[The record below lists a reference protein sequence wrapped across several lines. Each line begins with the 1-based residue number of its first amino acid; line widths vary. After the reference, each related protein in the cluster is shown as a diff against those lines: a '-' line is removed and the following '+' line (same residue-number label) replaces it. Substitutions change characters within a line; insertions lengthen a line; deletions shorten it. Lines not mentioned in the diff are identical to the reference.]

1 MQVGEIKEH
10 LLNNDLVEDVLS
22 ALGCGHVRNRGEY
35 ISASNPDGDN
45 KQAINVY
52 LNDMLTCV
60 NYTRSI
66 AKNKRVADIFD
77 LVAYFQQCTFP
88 EALKWTCDVV
98 GLDYYA
104 EVEDIPESLQILK
117 MLKAMS
123 IGGPED
129 NDEPLKPIP
138 EDILGYYM
146 PYGNSMFEDDG
157 IDIDTQR
164 EFEIAYDQA
173 TNRIAIPIR
182 DGLGALVGVK
192 GRLFGEPDDYNPKYL
207 YIEKCNKSRVLYGYW
222 QNKNYIKN
230 SQYIIIVESEKAV
243 MQLASIGV
251 RCAVSTGGKTI
262 SRNQIELITRTGC
275 TPLLALDQDVSEE
288 ELQDIASM
296 FMDGISIYAIIDRE
310 NILDEKQSPSDDVAK
325 WNYLIKNHVYKV
337 SKGGDSNG

>member
-10 LLNNDLVEDVLS
+10 LLNNGLVEDVLS

-77 LVAYFQQCTFP
+77 LIAYFQQCTFP

-123 IGGPED
+123 TGESDD
-129 NDEPLKPIP
+129 NDEPVKPIS
-138 EDILGYYM
+138 EDILSYYL
-146 PYGNSMFEDDG
+146 PYGNQMFESDG
-157 IDIDTQR
+157 IALDVQR
-164 EFEIAYDQA
+164 EFEISYDPQ

-182 DGLGALVGVK
+182 DSLGALVGVK
-192 GRLFGEPDDYNPKYL
+192 GRYFGEHDEYNPKYL
-207 YIEKCNKSRVLYGYW
+207 YIENCNKSKILYGYW

-230 SQYIIIVESEKAV
+230 SKYIIIVESEKAV
-243 MQLASIGV
+243 MQLATMGV

-262 SRNQIELITRTGC
+262 SRHQIELITRTGC
-275 TPLLALDQDVSEE
+275 APLLALDQDVQEK
-288 ELQDIASM
+288 ELQYIASM
-296 FMDGISIYAIIDRE
+296 FMDGISVYAIIDKE
-310 NILDEKQSPSDDVAK
+310 NILDEKESPSDDEAK
-325 WNYLIKNHVYKV
+325 WNYLVKNHIYKI
-337 SKGGDSNG
+337 SRGGDSDD